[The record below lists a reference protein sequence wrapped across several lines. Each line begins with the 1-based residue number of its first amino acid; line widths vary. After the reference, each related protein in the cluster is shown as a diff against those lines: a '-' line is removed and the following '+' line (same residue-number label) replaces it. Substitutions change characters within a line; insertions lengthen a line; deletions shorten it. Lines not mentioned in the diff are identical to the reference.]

1 MIRSKRGLIA
11 IGFLT
16 LLLGLTIMF
25 PARVAVHFFVP
36 SVATLSGIHGSAW
49 NGGARE
55 ASFKGI
61 YVRDVRWRI
70 APLSM
75 FAGEISYRIN
85 ASLVSGFLESDV
97 TAGFG
102 RVLTLSNLTAA
113 LPLDLVAGPAG
124 LRGLQGNASLAFE
137 RITIVDGLA
146 TAADGKLQ
154 IANLMVPI
162 ISRES
167 LGGYT
172 AEFFTQNDGIAASVE
187 DTDGAVD
194 LAGSFQ
200 LKSDGSYQFTGQVM
214 PTPQTPQALREQ
226 MRFLPP
232 PNARGQ
238 QEIRFE
244 GVL

>member
-1 MIRSKRGLIA
+1 MIRPKRGLIA

-16 LLLGLTIMF
+16 LLLGLAIMF
-25 PARVAVHFFVP
+25 PARVAVHYFVP
-36 SVATLSGIHGSAW
+36 SAVKIGGIQGSAW
-49 NGGARE
+49 NGSARE
-55 ASFKGI
+55 ADYNGI
-61 YVRDVRWRI
+61 YARDVRWRI
-70 APLSM
+70 RPLRLL
-75 FAGEISYRIN
+75 AGQISYQVD
-85 ASLVSGFLESDV
+85 ASLVSGFLESEV
-97 TAGFG
+97 GVGFG

-113 LPLDLVAGPAG
+113 LPLDLLAGPAG
-124 LRGLQGNASLAFE
+124 LQGLQGNASLAFE

-154 IANLMVPI
+154 IADLLVPI

-172 AEFFTQNDGIAASVE
+172 AEFFTQNNGITASVE
-187 DTDGAVD
+187 DTDGAID
-194 LAGSFQ
+194 LAGSFM
-200 LKSDGSYQFTGQVM
+200 LKLDRSYEFTGQVM
-214 PTPQTPQALREQ
+214 PKPDTPQALRQQ

-232 PNARGQ
+232 PNDRGQ